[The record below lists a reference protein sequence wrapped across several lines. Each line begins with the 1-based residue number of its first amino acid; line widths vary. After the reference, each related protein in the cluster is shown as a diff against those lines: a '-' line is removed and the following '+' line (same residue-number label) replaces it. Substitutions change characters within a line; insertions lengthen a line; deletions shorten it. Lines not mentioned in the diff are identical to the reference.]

1 MSCSALLDAA
11 TLCPPQGR
19 FSAAEAAR
27 DNGGDA
33 SPAGS
38 PLAYSPGTGAER
50 VREPARIT
58 HRSGGPQVG
67 SPRAA
72 NGNTLGSQPSS
83 PLAPA
88 FPCSPGA
95 GAGGEQNPSFGPS
108 LTASPTIAKDGGG
121 GGGGIME
128 APADAV
134 AKVRMGGT
142 PSGPDQPAAPA
153 ADSAD
158 GGAAA
163 AIAAL
168 DALLAAHGVPAMRR
182 EQPPGL
188 VGAAA

>member
-1 MSCSALLDAA
+1 MQS
-11 TLCPPQGR
+11 
-19 FSAAEAAR
+19 
-27 DNGGDA
+27 
-33 SPAGS
+33 GS
-38 PLAYSPGTGAER
+38 PRAYSPGTGAER
-50 VREPARIT
+50 VREPTRT
-58 HRSGGPQVG
+58 TRRSSGPQVG

-72 NGNTLGSQPSS
+72 GGNTLGSQPSS
-83 PLAPA
+83 PLAPSS
-88 FPCSPGA
+88 PCSPGA
-95 GAGGEQNPSFGPS
+95 GADGAQKPPFGPS
-108 LTASPTIAKDGGG
+108 LTASPIIAKDGGG

-134 AKVRMGGT
+134 AKVSMGGHGGT
-142 PSGPDQPAAPA
+142 PLGPDQLPRLPAAPA